1 MKRIGESRKN
11 KAGQTAAKVKADKA
25 EKRTG
30 RKAAA
35 EKQKKVSRLLGE
47 IFYPQWVEVVKDI
60 QSGRIDTAPEYA
72 ELRALPDWAAF
83 RASFDADTGKPEA
96 AGAGKPKAK
105 GGKR

>member
-1 MKRIGESRKN
+1 MKKQS
-11 KAGQTAAKVKADKA
+11 KAKAKPAPETAAGRGTAKVKADKA

-83 RASFDADTGKPEA
+83 RKSFKAVAE
-96 AGAGKPKAK
+96 KPKAK
-105 GGKR
+105 AKAKG